1 MPEDSN
7 TIYKGIFLLIY
18 QKIILLKVFNQIV
31 LIFLFLAIGT
41 KTLSAFVAICLAI
54 LFVSAWIDSKK
65 GKLQV
70 PHYIILVFGVYVFFL
85 VLGLINGHPNWVR
98 DVKFQFFGFIFYL
111 FLVNVKHFNL
121 LRFLF
126 ILNAIVCAV
135 YIFIYLGIVPSLWND
150 AIEGMEGRLYGPSI
164 IPIVL
169 ICFYYLY
176 NRKSFDMPLAL
187 SWLLA
192 LVYLFMTS
200 NLMNLV
206 TAGVLLILIVVNVFK
221 IFKPAF
227 IVGFSILLVGSIT
240 FFNSDFAPEAI
251 KTKLP
256 YILKPWEY
264 DSLKTRI
271 TDFGRA
277 LDTEDFTWSKKLIGE
292 GFGTSTTIYRENE
305 IAVSLSGK
313 ITFQEIDNGFYY
325 LYHRGG
331 FLLLFLFLLANI
343 YLLYKIP
350 SLKAKL
356 GFIFIV
362 VFTNLLSIHYFN
374 NVFYLILPFIIL
386 ETSANNFSD
395 SPKKLEQ

>member
-1 MPEDSN
+1 M
-7 TIYKGIFLLIY
+7 
-18 QKIILLKVFNQIV
+18 
-31 LIFLFLAIGT
+31 AIGT
-41 KTLSAFVAICLAI
+41 KTLSAFVAVCLAI
-54 LFVSAWIDSKK
+54 LFASAWIDSKK
-65 GKLQV
+65 GKLQI
-70 PHYIILVFGVYVFFL
+70 PHYIILVFCAYLFFL
-85 VLGLINGHPNWVR
+85 VLGLINGHSNWVR

-111 FLVNVKHFNL
+111 FLVNAKHFNL

-126 ILNAIVCAV
+126 ILNAIVCGV

-150 AIEGMEGRLYGPSI
+150 SLAGMEGRLYGPSI

-169 ICFYYLY
+169 IGFYYLY
-176 NRKSFDMPLAL
+176 NKKTFDMPLAIA
-187 SWLLA
+187 WLLA

-264 DSLKTRI
+264 ESLKTRI
-271 TDFGRA
+271 TDFRRA
-277 LDTEDFTWSKKLIGE
+277 LNTEDFTWSEKIFGE
-292 GFGTSTTIYRENE
+292 GFGASTTIYRENE

-343 YLLYKIP
+343 YLIYKIP

-374 NVFYLILPFIIL
+374 NVFYLLLPFIIL
-386 ETSANNFSD
+386 ETGVNMFESH
-395 SPKKLEQ
+395 KKTLES

>member
-1 MPEDSN
+1 M
-7 TIYKGIFLLIY
+7 
-18 QKIILLKVFNQIV
+18 
-31 LIFLFLAIGT
+31 AIGT
-41 KTLSAFVAICLAI
+41 KTLTVLVAACLVLLLTI
-54 LFVSAWIDSKK
+54 VWIHYKK
-65 GKLQV
+65 GKLKI

-85 VLGLINGHPNWVR
+85 ILGFVNGHPSWFR

-111 FLVNVKHFNL
+111 FLVNVKQFNL

-126 ILNAIVCAV
+126 ILNAIVCGV
-135 YIFIYLGIVPSLWND
+135 YILIYLGVVPSLWNES
-150 AIEGMEGRLYGPSI
+150 ISGMEGRLYGPSI

-169 ICFYYLY
+169 IGFYYLY
-176 NRKSFDMPLAL
+176 NRMSFDMPLGI

-206 TAGVLLILIVVNVFK
+206 TAGVLLGLIIINVNK

-227 IVGFSILLVGSIT
+227 LVGFAIILVGSIA
-240 FFNSDFAPEAI
+240 FFNSDFAPKAI

-264 DSLKTRI
+264 ASLKTRI
-271 TDFGRA
+271 TDFGMALRA
-277 LDTEDFTWSKKLIGE
+277 EDFSFTEKIIGE
-292 GFGTSTTIYRENE
+292 GFGARTTIYRENE

-331 FLLLFLFLLANI
+331 FLLLFLFVLVNI
-343 YLLYKIP
+343 YLLYQIP

-362 VFTNLLSIHYFN
+362 VFTNLLSIHYFI
-374 NVFYLILPFIIL
+374 NVFYLIIPFLIL
-386 ETSANNFSD
+386 ETQINSRETFSQ
-395 SPKKLEQ
+395 KLRDEN

>member
-1 MPEDSN
+1 M
-7 TIYKGIFLLIY
+7 
-18 QKIILLKVFNQIV
+18 KVFNQIV
-31 LIFLFLAIGT
+31 LIVLFLAIGT
-41 KTLSAFVAICLAI
+41 KTLSALVAICLVI
-54 LFVSAWIDSKK
+54 LLASVWIDTKK
-65 GKLQV
+65 GKLEV
-70 PHYIILVFGVYVFFL
+70 PHYIILVFGLYVFFL
-85 VLGLINGHPNWVR
+85 VLGIINGHPNLVR
-98 DVKFQFFGFIFYL
+98 DVKFQFFGFVFYL
-111 FLVNVKHFNL
+111 FLVNFKNFNL

-126 ILNAIVCAV
+126 ILNAIVSAV
-135 YIFIYLGIVPSLWND
+135 YIFIYLGLVPSLWNESI
-150 AIEGMEGRLYGPSI
+150 AGMEGRLYGPSI

-169 ICFYYLY
+169 IGFYYLY
-176 NRKSFDMPLAL
+176 NRMSFDMPLGI

-206 TAGVLLILIVVNVFK
+206 TAGILLGLIVVNVYK

-227 IVGFSILLVGSIT
+227 LVGFAIILVGSIA

-264 DSLKTRI
+264 ASLKTRI
-271 TDFGRA
+271 TDFGMALRA
-277 LDTEDFTWSKKLIGE
+277 EDFTWSEKLIGE
-292 GFGTSTTIYRENE
+292 GFGASTTIYRENE

-343 YLLYKIP
+343 YLIYKIP

-374 NVFYLILPFIIL
+374 NVFYLIIPFLIL
-386 ETSANNFSD
+386 ETGINKKEED
-395 SPKKLEQ
+395 TKKLEA

>member
-1 MPEDSN
+1 M
-7 TIYKGIFLLIY
+7 
-18 QKIILLKVFNQIV
+18 KVFNQII

-54 LFVSAWIDSKK
+54 LFASAWIDSRK
-65 GKLQV
+65 GKLLV
-70 PHYIILVFGVYVFFL
+70 PHYIILGFGIYVFFL

-126 ILNAIVCAV
+126 ILNAIVCGV
-135 YIFIYLGIVPSLWND
+135 YILIYLGLVPSLWNES
-150 AIEGMEGRLYGPSI
+150 ISGMEGRLYGPSI

-169 ICFYYLY
+169 IGFYYLY
-176 NRKSFDMPLAL
+176 NRMSFDVPLGL

-206 TAGVLLILIVVNVFK
+206 TAGILLGLIVVNVYK

-227 IVGFSILLVGSIT
+227 LVGFSIILVGSIA

-264 DSLKTRI
+264 ASLKTRI
-271 TDFGRA
+271 TDFGMA
-277 LDTEDFTWSKKLIGE
+277 LRTEDFTWSEKLIGE
-292 GFGTSTTIYRENE
+292 GFGASTTIYRENE

-331 FLLLFLFLLANI
+331 FLLLLLFLLVNI
-343 YLLYKIP
+343 YLIYKIP

-386 ETSANNFSD
+386 ETSSKKYND
-395 SPKKLEQ
+395 PPKILEK